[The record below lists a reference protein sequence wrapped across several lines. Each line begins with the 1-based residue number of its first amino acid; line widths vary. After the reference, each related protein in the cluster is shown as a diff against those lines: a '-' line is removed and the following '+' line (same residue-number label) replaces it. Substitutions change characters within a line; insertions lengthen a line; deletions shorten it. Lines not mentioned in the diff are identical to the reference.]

1 MKMNSLQFV
10 HGWKVQKSKSYTRE
24 TFSEAAL
31 ITYRVKVEIL
41 WFKRL
46 CLESVGNL
54 KPLMKNWKTARFL
67 DFEFSVDD
75 VKEIKS
81 IEKETNHDVKA
92 VEYFLKRRAR
102 ESGNTF
108 LKNHVEMFHFG
119 CTSEDINNL
128 AYAGMLR
135 DARKNISSET

>member
-1 MKMNSLQFV
+1 MNENELFAICPLD
-10 HGWKVQKSKSYTRE
+10 GRYKSRIGILEE

-41 WFKRL
+41 WFRRL

-54 KPLMKNWKTARFL
+54 TAL
-67 DFEFSVDD
+67 DEKLEKQLDSWISEFSVDD

-92 VEYFLKRRAR
+92 VEYFLKRKTR
-102 ESGNTF
+102 ESDNTF

-135 DARKNISSET
+135 DARKKY

>member
-1 MKMNSLQFV
+1 MNENELFAICPLD
-10 HGWKVQKSKSYTRE
+10 GRYKSRIRILEE

-54 KPLMKNWKTARFL
+54 TAL
-67 DFEFSVDD
+67 DEKLEKQLDSWISEFSVDD

-81 IEKETNHDVKA
+81 IEKEINHDVKA
-92 VEYFLKRRAR
+92 VEYFLKRKAR
-102 ESGNTF
+102 ESDNTF

-119 CTSEDINNL
+119 CTSEDI
-128 AYAGMLR
+128 R
-135 DARKNISSET
+135 

>member
-1 MKMNSLQFV
+1 MKMNSSQFV
-10 HGWKVQKSKSYTRE
+10 RWMEGTKAEVVLEE

-46 CLESVGNL
+46 CLESVGTL
-54 KPLMKNWKTARFL
+54 TAPDEKLEEQL
-67 DFEFSVDD
+67 DSWISQFSVDD

-81 IEKETNHDVKA
+81 IEKKTNHDVKA
-92 VEYFLKRRAR
+92 VEYFLKRKAR

-108 LKNHVEMFHFG
+108 
-119 CTSEDINNL
+119 
-128 AYAGMLR
+128 
-135 DARKNISSET
+135 